1 MPKKHQGD
9 TADARIREKI
19 EAVFSKKTVC
29 GTDNPLFELAKCTS
43 ANAALQ
49 ITTTKVGLRMR
60 KRKSGLMLS
69 ILMTYTMLVLIPLS
83 SVRQPKVIRGRERSK
98 QRQKS

>member
-43 ANAALQ
+43 ANVALQ
-49 ITTTKVGLRMR
+49 NHDNEGRVKNEEEEVRPDALDLDDLYDASPHPPQQRSATQGHPW
-60 KRKSGLMLS
+60 KRAK
-69 ILMTYTMLVLIPLS
+69 
-83 SVRQPKVIRGRERSK
+83 
-98 QRQKS
+98 